1 MAWGH
6 HISLRHLRYVIAAAE
21 QGSFRRAAQAL
32 GVQES
37 AISRRIR
44 DLEDE
49 IGAALFIRHH
59 GGVELTFAGRI
70 FLGRAQKAISHIG
83 HAERDVLV
91 MRSKTSALP
100 ARGEQGIVWIG
111 IFSSL
116 ASGFLAELFQAY
128 DAGHAGVRLDFIEG
142 GPSDHVLAAPRS
154 LTTVSNSMGYF
165 IYAN

>member
-1 MAWGH
+1 MAWEH
-6 HISLRHLRYVIAAAE
+6 HISPRHLRYVIAAAE

-59 GGVELTFAGRI
+59 GGVELTYAGQV

-83 HAERDVLV
+83 HAERDVG
-91 MRSKTSALP
+91 A
-100 ARGEQGIVWIG
+100 AGRGELGVVRIG

-116 ASGFLAELFQAY
+116 ASGFLADLFRVY
-128 DAGHAGVRLDFIEG
+128 DAEHEGVRLDFIEG
-142 GPSDHVLAAPRS
+142 GSSDHVPAGPRP
-154 LTTVSNSMGYF
+154 LTT
-165 IYAN
+165 

>member
-6 HISLRHLRYVIAAAE
+6 HIALRHLRYVVAAAE

-83 HAERDVLV
+83 HAERDVG
-91 MRSKTSALP
+91 A
-100 ARGEQGIVWIG
+100 AGRGEQGIVRIG

-128 DAGHAGVRLDFIEG
+128 DAGHVGVRLDFIEG
-142 GPSDHVLAAPRS
+142 GPSDHVPAAPRP
-154 LTTVSNSMGYF
+154 LTTASNSKGYF